1 MEQNTVK
8 EASLMPSPQAKPLQM
23 SPLQQ
28 ELLQRMVQ
36 RTTSAQRLV
45 KRGHIILEAAQGMSN
60 TKIAQHQQVDY
71 ETVRRWRDRWHA
83 AQARLQVIEAT
94 GKPKLLSQAI
104 EVLLSDEQRPGAPA
118 TFTFE
123 QFMRI
128 MALACETPAAV
139 DRPVSSWTPRELA
152 DEAVKRGIVKQISPR
167 TVERFLKGERF
178 AAASQAVLAHS
189 SSRRPHGSGRADPH
203 GL

>member
-1 MEQNTVK
+1 
-8 EASLMPSPQAKPLQM
+8 MPSAQAKALHV

-83 AQARLQVIEAT
+83 AQARLQAIEAI

-104 EVLLSDEQRPGAPA
+104 EVLLTDEPRPGAPA

-123 QFMRI
+123 QFMQI
-128 MALACETPAAV
+128 MALACETPSAS

-152 DEAVKRGIVKQISPR
+152 DEAVKRGIVEQISPR
-167 TVERFLKGERF
+167 TVERFFKGERF
-178 AAASQAVLAHS
+178 TAPSQALLAHS
-189 SSRRPHGSGRADPH
+189 AARGPRRARRADLH
-203 GL
+203 GVRAL

>member
-1 MEQNTVK
+1 
-8 EASLMPSPQAKPLQM
+8 MPFPQAKPLHV

-36 RTTSAQRLV
+36 RTTNAQRLV
-45 KRGHIILEAAQGMSN
+45 KRGHIILEVAKGMSN
-60 TKIAQHQQVDY
+60 TKIAAHQQVDY

-83 AQARLQVIEAT
+83 AEARLQVVEAT

-128 MALACETPAAV
+128 MALACETPASA

-152 DEAVKRGIVKQISPR
+152 DEAVKRGIVEQISPR

-178 AAASQAVLAHS
+178 AAPSQALLAHS
-189 SSRRPHGSGRADPH
+189 AAR
-203 GL
+203 

>member
-28 ELLQRMVQ
+28 ELLQRMVH

-45 KRGHIILEAAQGMSN
+45 KRGHIILEAAGGTSN
-60 TKIAQHQQVDY
+60 TRIAQHQQVDY

-83 AQARLQVIEAT
+83 AQARLQAIEAT

-104 EVLLSDEQRPGAPA
+104 EVLLTDEQRPGAPM

-123 QFMRI
+123 QFLQI
-128 MALACETPAAV
+128 MALACETPASS
-139 DRPVSSWTPRELA
+139 DRPVSAWTPHELA
-152 DEAVKRGIVKQISPR
+152 DEAVKRGIVSTISAR

-178 AAASQAVLAHS
+178 TAPPQAVLAHS
-189 SSRRPHGSGRADPH
+189 TS
-203 GL
+203 

>member
-1 MEQNTVK
+1 
-8 EASLMPSPQAKPLQM
+8 MPSPQASPIHL

-28 ELLQRMVQ
+28 DLL
-36 RTTSAQRLV
+36 QRLV
-45 KRGHIILEAAQGMSN
+45 KRGHIILEAAGGTSN

-83 AQARLQVIEAT
+83 AESRLQAIEAA

-104 EVLLSDEQRPGAPA
+104 EVLLTDEQRPGAPA

-123 QFMRI
+123 QFMQI
-128 MALACETPAAV
+128 MALAFEKPEVA
-139 DRPVSSWTPRELA
+139 DRPVSAWTPRELA
-152 DEAVKRGIVKQISPR
+152 DEAVKRGIVSKISSR

-178 AAASQAVLAHS
+178 TAPSETVLAHS
-189 SSRRPHGSGRADPH
+189 APRRSSRIS
-203 GL
+203 